1 MSVLEIIVLVVV
13 VGALL
18 FALFVFLPRIRAR
31 GQAKMRE
38 RELKQRRDRVV
49 SEQREAAEDRARRAE
64 AAERRARIAEHEA
77 RRERAEAQLREE
89 RAALHER
96 GMADHELIE
105 DHEREHFAATS
116 AVADKSGESDDEDRS
131 EQRGSSAYHEGRRSV
146 REPGRGEDFQRGRR
160 DEKADGD
167 GLLGRFRRRREKS
180 EQPS

>member
-1 MSVLEIIVLVVV
+1 V
-13 VGALL
+13 AP
-18 FALFVFLPRIRAR
+18 AP
-31 GQAKMRE
+31 
-38 RELKQRRDRVV
+38 
-49 SEQREAAEDRARRAE
+49 
-64 AAERRARIAEHEA
+64 RARITEHEA

-131 EQRGSSAYHEGRRSV
+131 EQRRSSAYHEGRRSV